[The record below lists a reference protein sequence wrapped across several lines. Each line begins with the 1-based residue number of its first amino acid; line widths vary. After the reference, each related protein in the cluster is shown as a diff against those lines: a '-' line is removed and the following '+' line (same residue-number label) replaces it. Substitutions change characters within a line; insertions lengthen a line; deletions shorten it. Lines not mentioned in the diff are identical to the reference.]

1 MVFNST
7 ISRTKEIS
15 VKIIIIGKKNGQTV
29 VIITIF
35 VLASIF
41 GISEKTNPSDS
52 EFRSNHQVFQERVI
66 SSGKAVTLYQV
77 ESSNNINSIK
87 SIKEVKAKRNELPEE
102 VIKTKKRSG
111 KPSFF
116 VEAFLEVRKYP
127 A

>member
-87 SIKEVKAKRNELPEE
+87 EVKAKRNELPEE